1 MKAELIAYTPNPEET
16 IEKAARICYD
26 SKTGDYE
33 KRKKFLSG
41 LIKSGHTSTIEH
53 ASATFKFSEVSRALT
68 HELVRHRLFSFSQR
82 SQRYC
87 KEDGFGYVIPGSIKY
102 NLTKCDE
109 NEDCDGTDSFD
120 TRYVWCMEKIA
131 ELYDEMVKR
140 GIPKEDARYI
150 LPNACYTEIF
160 VSGNF
165 REWRHFLE
173 LRLSPRAQWEIRQL
187 AHMVLNE
194 LYKVAPIIFQ
204 DLKDKYETKENEQQ

>member
-1 MKAELIAYTPNPEET
+1 MKIELVSYTPNPEET
-16 IEKAARICYD
+16 IEKAARICYN
-26 SKTGDYE
+26 SQCGDYE

-53 ASATFKFSEVSRALT
+53 ASATFKFSEISRALT

-87 KEDGFGYVIPGSIKY
+87 NEDGFKVVVPPSINEAYVLKGSDESVTHMQTRWNKLMHEIESFY
-102 NLTKCDE
+102 N
-109 NEDCDGTDSFD
+109 N
-120 TRYVWCMEKIA
+120 
-131 ELYDEMVKR
+131 MVAN

-173 LRLSPRAQWEIRQL
+173 LRLSPRAQWEIRHL
-187 AHMVLNE
+187 AKEVLQK
-194 LYKVAPIIFQ
+194 LYSIAPMIFG
-204 DLKDKYETKENEQQ
+204 DLYEQQFGETNDAR

>member
-1 MKAELIAYTPNPEET
+1 MNAELVSYTQNPEET

-26 SKTGDYE
+26 SKAGDYE

-53 ASATFKFSEVSRALT
+53 ASATFKISEVSRALT

-87 KEDGFGYVIPGSIKY
+87 FEDNPGYVVPDTIQDNLELREKY
-102 NLTKCDE
+102 VKLL
-109 NEDCDGTDSFD
+109 NEVQNV
-120 TRYVWCMEKIA
+120 YK
-131 ELYDEMVKR
+131 ELVNA
-140 GIPKEDARYI
+140 GVPKEDARYV
-150 LPNACYTEIF
+150 LPNACYTEIY

-173 LRLSPRAQWEIRQL
+173 LRLSPRAQWEIRHL
-187 AHMVLNE
+187 AKEILKK
-194 LYKVAPIIFQ
+194 LYGIAPIIFG
-204 DLKDKYETKENEQQ
+204 DLFEKEFGEKTDVL

>member
-1 MKAELIAYTPNPEET
+1 MKAELVAYTPNPEET

-87 KEDGFGYVIPGSIKY
+87 FEDNPGYVVPDTIQDNLELREKY
-102 NLTKCDE
+102 VKLL
-109 NEDCDGTDSFD
+109 NEVQNVYKEFVNSG
-120 TRYVWCMEKIA
+120 V
-131 ELYDEMVKR
+131 
-140 GIPKEDARYI
+140 PKEDARYV

-173 LRLSPRAQWEIRQL
+173 LRLSPRAQWEIREL
-187 AHMVLNE
+187 AHLVLNE
-194 LYKVAPIIFQ
+194 LYKIAPIIFQ
-204 DLKDKYETKENEQQ
+204 DLKDKYNGTEASE

>member
-1 MKAELIAYTPNPEET
+1 MKVELVAYTPNPEET
-16 IEKAARICYD
+16 IERAARICYD

-87 KEDGFGYVIPGSIKY
+87 NEDGFKVVVPPSINETYVLKNSDESVTHMQTRWNKLMSEIESFY
-102 NLTKCDE
+102 ND
-109 NEDCDGTDSFD
+109 
-120 TRYVWCMEKIA
+120 
-131 ELYDEMVKR
+131 MVAN

-187 AHMVLNE
+187 AHLVLNE
-194 LYKVAPIIFQ
+194 LYKVAPIVFQ
-204 DLKDKYETKENEQQ
+204 DLKDKYDGPESAE

>member
-1 MKAELIAYTPNPEET
+1 MKIELLAYTPNPEET
-16 IEKAARICYD
+16 IEKAARICYN
-26 SKTGDYE
+26 SKSGDEE

-53 ASATFKFSEVSRALT
+53 ASATFKFSGVSRALT

-87 KEDGFGYVIPGSIKY
+87 NEDGFNLVVPNTIKQSPSSEGKISNIDRWNKIVSDIKKFY
-102 NLTKCDE
+102 NDLV
-109 NEDCDGTDSFD
+109 SQ
-120 TRYVWCMEKIA
+120 
-131 ELYDEMVKR
+131 

-150 LPNACYTEIF
+150 LPNACCSEII

-173 LRLSPRAQWEIRQL
+173 LRLSPRAQWEIREL
-187 AHMVLNE
+187 AHNVLIE
-194 LYKVAPIIFQ
+194 LYKISPIIFQ
-204 DLKDKYETKENEQQ
+204 DMYDKFLNTKDNIVNGK

>member
-1 MKAELIAYTPNPEET
+1 MKVELVAYTPNPEET
-16 IEKAARICYD
+16 IERAARICYD

-87 KEDGFGYVIPGSIKY
+87 FEDNPGYVVPDTIQDNLELREKY
-102 NLTKCDE
+102 VKLL
-109 NEDCDGTDSFD
+109 NEVQNVYKEFVNSG
-120 TRYVWCMEKIA
+120 V
-131 ELYDEMVKR
+131 
-140 GIPKEDARYI
+140 PKEDARYV

-187 AHMVLNE
+187 AHLVLNE
-194 LYKVAPIIFQ
+194 LYKVAPIVFQ
-204 DLKDKYETKENEQQ
+204 DLKDKYDGPESAE